1 MQYRRLGHTDLNVSA
16 ICLGTMT
23 WGEQNTA
30 ADADAQL
37 DYALHQG
44 VNFVDTAELYAIPAK
59 ADTYGRTEQIIGA
72 WLNKTGRRHDIIL
85 ASKAAGPS
93 WDTPETDRYIRG
105 GARLNKQHL
114 ERALHASLARLQTD
128 YVDLYQ
134 VHWPER
140 RTNFFGK
147 LGYEHRDDV
156 DDTPILET
164 LEALDALVKAGKVR
178 YIGVSN
184 ETAWGIAEYLRL
196 AEKHRLP
203 RIVSCQNPYSLLN
216 RSYEVG
222 CAEFAARSAVGLLA
236 YSPLAFGLLTGK
248 YRGGA
253 KPEQARLTRW
263 AAYFTRY
270 TGEQA
275 LAATEA
281 YLHLADQHGLNPAQ
295 LALAYVNGRSFV
307 TSNIIGATDMTQ
319 LADNIAS
326 IDLHLSDELLSALE
340 AIHTKYPYP
349 AP

>member
-1 MQYRRLGHTDLNVSA
+1 MQYRRLGHTDLSVSA

-23 WGEQNTA
+23 WGEQNSQA
-30 ADADAQL
+30 QAHEQL

-44 VNFVDTAELYAIPAK
+44 VNFIDTAELYAIPAK

-72 WLNKTGRRHDIIL
+72 WLSKTGRRRDIVL

-93 WDTPETDRYIRG
+93 WDAPETDRYIRG
-105 GARLNKQHL
+105 GARLNKRQL
-114 ERALHASLARLQTD
+114 EQALHASLARLQTD

-134 VHWPER
+134 MHWPER
-140 RTNFFGK
+140 RTNFFGE
-147 LGYEHRDDV
+147 LGYTHRDDV

-164 LEALDALVKAGKVR
+164 LEALDDLVKAGKVR
-178 YIGVSN
+178 HIGVSN
-184 ETAWGIAEYLRL
+184 ETPWGIAEYLRL
-196 AEKHRLP
+196 AERRQLP

-222 CAEFAARSAVGLLA
+222 CAEFASRSAVGLLA
-236 YSPLAFGLLTGK
+236 YSPLAFGLLSGK

-253 KPEQARLTRW
+253 KPEGARLTRW
-263 AAYFTRY
+263 ADYFKRY

-275 LAATEA
+275 LAAAEA
-281 YLHLADQHGLNPAQ
+281 YLNLAAAHGLNPAQ
-295 LALAYVNGRSFV
+295 LALAYVNSRSLV
-307 TSNIIGATDMTQ
+307 TSNIIGATNMTQ

-326 IDLHLSDELLSALE
+326 IDLDLSDELLGALE
-340 AIHTKYPYP
+340 AIHVRYPYP